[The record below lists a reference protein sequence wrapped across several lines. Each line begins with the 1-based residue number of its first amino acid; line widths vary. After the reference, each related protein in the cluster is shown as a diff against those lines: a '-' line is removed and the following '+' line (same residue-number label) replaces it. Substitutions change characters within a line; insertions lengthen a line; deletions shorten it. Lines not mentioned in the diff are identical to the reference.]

1 MKPLVLRAEDI
12 KGSVIKGDLA
22 NLTEDQMEGWGVISS
37 LVYFLFFRV
46 TLVIFRNINA
56 TRMCCFDRIMRFMI
70 RESLILG
77 RIIL

>member
-1 MKPLVLRAEDI
+1 
-12 KGSVIKGDLA
+12 
-22 NLTEDQMEGWGVISS
+22 MEGWGVISS

-46 TLVIFRNINA
+46 TLVIFRNINV
-56 TRMCCFDRIMRFMI
+56 TQMCCFDRIMRFII